1 MIISTANKGC
11 NSVSLKGEI
20 DINKCVKYDV
30 IITTD
35 KKYKRLSFISYQ
47 QAVDIY
53 NDLVAQY
60 IAE

>member
-11 NSVSLKGEI
+11 NSVSLKV